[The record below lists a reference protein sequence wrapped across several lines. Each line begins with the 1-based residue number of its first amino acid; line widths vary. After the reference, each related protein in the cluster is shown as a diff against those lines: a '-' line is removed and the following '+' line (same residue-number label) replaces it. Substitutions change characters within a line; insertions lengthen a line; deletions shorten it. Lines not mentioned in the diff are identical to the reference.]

1 MRTFAKK
8 KATMRILISN
18 PTIVNEG
25 EQFKGSIVINNG
37 RISEILRGNELP
49 RGEVDCIVEAHDMY
63 LIPGVIDD
71 HVHFREPGL
80 TAKADI
86 NSESRAAAAGGV
98 TSYMEMP
105 NTVPQTTT
113 PAALKEKFAIAAKE
127 SLVNY
132 SFYFGATNDN
142 YKYFA
147 KLNPRRVCGIKLF
160 MGSSTGNMLVDEADK
175 LDKIFSTA
183 TLPIAVHCEDT
194 KTIAANAKKVVAS
207 EGSNPDVTFHP
218 VIRDAKACYRST
230 KSAVELAK
238 KHGTKLHVMHIST
251 QKELALFKNA
261 GSNITAE
268 VTPAHLTFCS
278 DDYARLGTK
287 IKCNPAIKSSE
298 DRDALRRATADGL
311 IDVIGTDHAPH
322 LPKDKEG
329 GALTAASGMPSI
341 QFSLLAM
348 LKLVDEG
355 VLTIEN
361 MVEKMCHAPARIFGV
376 NKRGYIKKGYAAD
389 FVLLRNGC
397 PHTIEKSDIISKC
410 GWSPFEGDTFNWAVA
425 QTWVNGECAYKEGK
439 INEEVRG
446 KALVFDR

>member
-80 TAKADI
+80 TTKADI

-238 KHGTKLHVMHIST
+238 KHGTKLHVMHVST
-251 QKELALFKNA
+251 KKELALFKNA

-298 DRDALRRATADGL
+298 DRDALRRATADGR

-376 NKRGYIKKGYAAD
+376 DRRGYIKKGYAAD

-410 GWSPFEGDTFNWAVA
+410 GWSPFEGDTFNWTVA
-425 QTWVNGECAYKEGK
+425 QTWVNGKCAYKEGI